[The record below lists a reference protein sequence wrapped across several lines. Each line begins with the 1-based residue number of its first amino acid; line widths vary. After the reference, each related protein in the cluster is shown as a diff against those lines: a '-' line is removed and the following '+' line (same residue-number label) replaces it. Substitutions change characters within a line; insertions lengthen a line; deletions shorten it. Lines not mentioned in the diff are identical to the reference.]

1 MTIKKISGE
10 QRNKF
15 RTNFKFWQKMSLS
28 EKTLKNLNGQIFFF
42 ATNFGLNQN
51 HKIEEK
57 GSKLFFQ
64 NATVI
69 IYFVAVDALEE

>member
-1 MTIKKISGE
+1 
-10 QRNKF
+10 
-15 RTNFKFWQKMSLS
+15 MSLS